1 MHAFSNMRRN
11 SSYKNFIDI
20 ALFIFFLLVYDAL
33 SSMYIFLPPLFG
45 ILFLSFVKLYQAKRY
60 YSFFA
65 FILTLCILEA
75 TKGLYPGIL
84 LVVYSLVYIF
94 AFNLVVKMFK
104 YFNVFEVL
112 YIPLVY
118 FLLLVLNS
126 FVAIK
131 NSDVVF
137 FSPMIMLYIVLE
149 IVILV
154 IRWILNIK

>member
-1 MHAFSNMRRN
+1 MYAFSSMRRN

-20 ALFIFFLLVYDAL
+20 AIFICFLLVYDAL

-45 ILFLSFVKLYQAKRY
+45 ILFLSFMRLYQAKRY

-65 FILTLCILEA
+65 FVLTLFVLEA

-94 AFNLVVKMFK
+94 AFNFVVKMFK
-104 YFNVFEVL
+104 YFNVFEAL

-118 FLLLVLNS
+118 FLLIFLNS
-126 FVAIK
+126 FAAIK

-137 FSPMIMLYIVLE
+137 FSPMIFLYIILE
-149 IVILV
+149 IIILV
-154 IRWILNIK
+154 IRWILSTK